1 MDSLNTEVHASLNSI
16 AGEVLLAGSAG
27 FEQARSVWNA
37 MIDRHPGVIVRC
49 KNTDDVIAAVSE
61 AAAAEAVKEEAGNN
75 PQNLLH
81 PGENSS
87 PASPS
92 RKGKL

>member
-1 MDSLNTEVHASLNSI
+1 MEDAKRRKLNEEVNDATVEEGSSSAIAANVKKGESVLENS
-16 AGEVLLAGSAG
+16 AEGST
-27 FEQARSVWNA
+27 V
-37 MIDRHPGVIVRC
+37 
-49 KNTDDVIAAVSE
+49 DDVIAAVSE
-61 AAAAEAVKEEAGNN
+61 AAAAEAAKEEAGNN

>member
-1 MDSLNTEVHASLNSI
+1 MEDAKRRKLNEEVNDATVEEGSSSAIAASVKKGESVLENS
-16 AGEVLLAGSAG
+16 AEGST
-27 FEQARSVWNA
+27 V
-37 MIDRHPGVIVRC
+37 
-49 KNTDDVIAAVSE
+49 DDVIAAVSE

-75 PQNLLH
+75 PQNVLH